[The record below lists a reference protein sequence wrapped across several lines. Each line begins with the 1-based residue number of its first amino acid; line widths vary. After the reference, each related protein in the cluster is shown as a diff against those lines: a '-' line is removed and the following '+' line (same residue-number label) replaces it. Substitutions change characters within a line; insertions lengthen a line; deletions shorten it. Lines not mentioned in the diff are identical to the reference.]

1 MGERLVKRFH
11 FESTGTGCTGM
22 SQVIFETMTALM
34 SIFLLGDLTAKI
46 LKLEMYSVGLSC
58 DMPSML
64 KLACSVWHAEG
75 KDVPKQIRLMMRCHE
90 GLGL

>member
-1 MGERLVKRFH
+1 
-11 FESTGTGCTGM
+11 M
-22 SQVIFETMTALM
+22 SQVTFETMTALM

-64 KLACSVWHAEG
+64 ETSMFCLACG
-75 KDVPKQIRLMMRCHE
+75 RQRCSE
-90 GLGL
+90 TNKADDALS